1 VEADAVIELECDAV
15 LFDLDGVLVDSSA
28 CVERHWRRWASE
40 HGIDP
45 DKTMRFAHGRPT
57 VDSIRLVAPHL
68 PADFEAA
75 RLNAAEAF
83 DTEGVVA
90 IRGAAELVRRLPPTA
105 WAIATSGTRDTA
117 LTRLRHTGV
126 LVPDVLITADDI
138 THGKPDPEPYL
149 LAAAG
154 LKVPPGRCVV
164 IEDAPPGIS
173 AGRAAGMPV
182 VAVATTHPAAE
193 LKEASVIARHVRDI
207 EIVVRPSGR
216 VTLRVT
222 PLRSV

>member
-1 VEADAVIELECDAV
+1 MTDLECDAV

-45 DKTMRFAHGRPT
+45 DETMRFAHGRPT

-68 PADFEAA
+68 PADLEAA
-75 RLNAAEAF
+75 CLNAAEAF
-83 DTEGVVA
+83 DTGGVVA
-90 IRGAAELVRRLPPTA
+90 IRGAAELVRRLPRTA

-126 LVPDVLITADDI
+126 PVPDVLITADDI
-138 THGKPDPEPYL
+138 RRGKPYPEPYR

-154 LKVPPGRCVV
+154 LNVPPVRCVV
-164 IEDAPPGIS
+164 IEDAPLGIS
-173 AGRAAGMPV
+173 AGRAAGMRV

-193 LKEASVIARHVRDI
+193 LTEASVIARHVRDI
-207 EIVVRPSGR
+207 EIVVRPSGG
-216 VTLRVT
+216 VTLRVA
-222 PLRSV
+222 PLGSV